1 MSCRRGVR
9 LLCLAAML
17 CALGGFA
24 SLPLDSPIQFPRATS
39 VPRPVQL
46 FAWKVITQRCAYQ
59 AYELSQRS
67 FWASDARAR
76 MAADGMVYSIRVLA
90 EVGWNK
96 TEPVSVIEMT
106 IVDDGRL
113 RLSALTSSFITCS
126 L

>member
-1 MSCRRGVR
+1 MSWRRALR
-9 LLCLAAML
+9 LSCLAAIL

-24 SLPLDSPIQFPRATS
+24 SLPLDSPIQFPRATP
-39 VPRPVQL
+39 VPRPVQV
-46 FAWKVITQRCAYQ
+46 FAWRVITQRCAYQ
-59 AYELSQRS
+59 SHELSQRS

-76 MAADGMVYSIRVLA
+76 TAADGTVYSIRVVA
-90 EVGWNK
+90 EVGWSK
-96 TEPVSVIEMT
+96 TEPVGVIEMT